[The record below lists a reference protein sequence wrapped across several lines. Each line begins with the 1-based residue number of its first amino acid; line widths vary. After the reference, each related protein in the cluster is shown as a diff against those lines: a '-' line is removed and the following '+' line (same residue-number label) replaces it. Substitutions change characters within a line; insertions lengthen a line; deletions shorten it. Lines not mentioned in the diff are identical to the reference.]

1 MVCSGWLI
9 RGRGLVLA
17 VLVAFGLEVPAA
29 RAQQLSP
36 SSPLGQALA
45 ISPASARGVYFTD
58 WVRLKQYE
66 GIPTLTSRGPLPVRA
81 RFLEAVIR
89 DQAVASFFGAAYALR
104 QASLWGWDAT
114 DLLWEERVEAV
125 AGPPAYALRLRPDF
139 DLSLV
144 ERRFRARGFTMR
156 SYRGVAV
163 YSHPLD
169 LAADWAGSTDLAL
182 YNAAILPDRH
192 TLVLSG
198 GLLSVHAII
207 DTYRGVAPS
216 LGASA
221 ASRAVATDLGVVAS
235 AVLLPGAVACRTFDP
250 LTSLSRGA
258 VPATRQALL
267 HRLRLDHL
275 RLHPYQLF
283 GLGYRVE
290 GKRPLG
296 IITLHYADA
305 RDAAEDL
312 AARSRIAAT
321 GISPRQD
328 EPYHQLFTFLSA
340 AAAGDDVILRLGP
353 AHPPGLIDMVGM
365 GDMAFAACG
374 S

>member
-267 HRLRLDHL
+267 HRLHLDQLHL
-275 RLHPYQLF
+275 YPYKLF

-290 GKRPLG
+290 GQRPLG
-296 IITLHYADA
+296 TIALHYADSRLA
-305 RDAAEDL
+305 TADL
-312 AARSRIAAT
+312 AARRRIAAT

-328 EPYHQLFTFLSA
+328 EPYHRLFTFLSA
-340 AAAGDDVILRLGP
+340 EAAGDDVILRVDA
-353 AHPPGLIDMVGM
+353 AHPPVLIDMIAA